1 MLLTLGWLTPLDL
14 PAQTHAVFLRLKGI
28 GTGSNVT
35 GVGTGLQV
43 GGNFAY
49 VVHPGGLEIY
59 CVTNP
64 AAPVRV
70 GGCETQ
76 SPANAVALA
85 GRYVYLALGA
95 TQTSTNDPGAFE
107 IVDVD
112 NPGNPLRVGRTNTLA
127 RANDIRVAGNYAYVA
142 ECTRWTGSNLVGALE
157 IYDIRTPTNPLRVA
171 TFDTLGCATSIDVSG
186 NYVYLTDSVTDVQVL
201 NVSDPSNP
209 WRTGIF
215 QPDLSHC
222 AFEPIGPANYVQLV
236 GNFAYSA
243 GGHGLNVL
251 EISDPSQ
258 PVRIADNT
266 CIAIESLHVADR
278 YAYMAIWH
286 SYLNT
291 FFLYIVDTT
300 NPTNLVTVG
309 LKADWQPARMQVMGN
324 LMYLGAN
331 PLLVYELTD
340 RPMINSISNR
350 DGYITLV
357 WDYAPGFVLQRTA
370 SLGAPLWTVVPGSGD
385 RSSIEVPATGGNEFF
400 RLARP

>member
-1 MLLTLGWLTPLDL
+1 MLLTIAWLMPLDL
-14 PAQTHAVFLRLKGI
+14 LAQTHPVFLRIKGV

-35 GVGTGLQV
+35 GSGTDMELA
-43 GGNFAY
+43 GNFAY
-49 VVHPGGLEIY
+49 VAHPGGLEIY

-70 GGCETQ
+70 GGYETR

-85 GRYVYLALGA
+85 GRYAYLALGA

-112 NPGNPLRVGRTNTLA
+112 NPANPLRVGQINPLA

-157 IYDIRTPTNPLRVA
+157 IFDIRTPTNPLRVA

-186 NYVYLTDSVTDVQVL
+186 NYAYLTDSVTDVQVL

-215 QPDLSHC
+215 QPDLSRC
-222 AFEPIGPANYVQLV
+222 AFEPIGPANYVRLV
-236 GNFAYSA
+236 DNLAYSA

-251 EISDPSQ
+251 DISDPSQ
-258 PVRIADNT
+258 PVPIADNS
-266 CIAIESLHVADR
+266 CIAIYSLNVADH

-286 SYLNT
+286 SFLNAFYLH
-291 FFLYIVDTT
+291 IVDTT
-300 NPTNLVTVG
+300 NPTNLVAVG
-309 LKADWQPARMQVMGN
+309 LKADWQPTRMQVVGN
-324 LMYLGAN
+324 LMYLAAN

-340 RPMINSISNR
+340 RPMINSISNK
-350 DGYITLV
+350 DGNITLV

-370 SLGAPLWTVVPGSGD
+370 SLVDPFWTVVLGSAD
-385 RSSIEVPATGGNEFF
+385 QSFIDLPATGENEFF